1 MTGKTNDEL
10 SKVVEHHERLIG
22 QGQVMLVLGLLVEL
36 LIAFYYLHGKTVV
49 ERWGPFIADVLVFGG
64 VFIEVHAGRKS
75 GDARAELQRRSE
87 EKAAEFNLLAAQA
100 NERAKNAEVEL
111 VKLQA
116 QLAPRELTKAQYDR
130 LQKLKGIVSAINI
143 TTPSDQDAV
152 QYAAQIAHA
161 LGDAGIQVTICAQR
175 LGMTWPELYVVLPQ
189 PSTDY
194 AAEPLYRAFHEG
206 GISVGCGPRTRVPM
220 ADLPADVP
228 VLMVG
233 EKAKR
238 FSKPPFVAY
247 LNGPETPV
255 VWETPP

>member
-100 NERAKNAEVEL
+100 N
-111 VKLQA
+111 
-116 QLAPRELTKAQYDR
+116 
-130 LQKLKGIVSAINI
+130 
-143 TTPSDQDAV
+143 
-152 QYAAQIAHA
+152 
-161 LGDAGIQVTICAQR
+161 
-175 LGMTWPELYVVLPQ
+175 
-189 PSTDY
+189 
-194 AAEPLYRAFHEG
+194 
-206 GISVGCGPRTRVPM
+206 
-220 ADLPADVP
+220 
-228 VLMVG
+228 
-233 EKAKR
+233 
-238 FSKPPFVAY
+238 
-247 LNGPETPV
+247 
-255 VWETPP
+255 